1 MDGRLLAVASPI
13 RAQRWLRNVGY
24 WSSAAVSKRA
34 KVPGK
39 AVESGLEARL
49 AY

>member
-1 MDGRLLAVASPI
+1 MNTAGLTTDLAAVGHA
-13 RAQRWLRNVGY
+13 LRNVGY
-24 WSSAAVSKRA
+24 RSSAAVSKRA

-39 AVESGLEARL
+39 AVESGPEARL